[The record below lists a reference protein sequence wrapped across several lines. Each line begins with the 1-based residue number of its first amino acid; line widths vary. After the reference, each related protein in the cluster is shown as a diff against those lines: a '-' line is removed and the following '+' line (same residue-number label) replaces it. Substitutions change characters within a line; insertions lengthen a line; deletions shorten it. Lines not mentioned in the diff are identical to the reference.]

1 MADKLGV
8 LFLNAAMGPLNYAG
22 QCIMQ
27 SRVKQGINE
36 LAIESLMGAVERGIG
51 TVAKAAGLPPG
62 YVQNLLPM
70 NEIALVATRI
80 AENQRVAMQQWEVH
94 TGHIG
99 GLLDGVADLTI
110 DNRPPDASLC
120 LLRVSKKMQL
130 DKQLAV
136 PLRQLSE
143 DLVTWQELIASCR
156 TFIDDGRSLEI
167 AYRQRRWVRIGMAVA
182 GALAIAVVVVW
193 VVRVRLARGRVDENL
208 ALEDPCSAEKIDP
221 SDLGKA
227 SDEQKTQVE
236 ERRAACAR
244 AAEEV
249 RLAAEEKQKERL
261 RVAAAEQKREA
272 HVGAC
277 TRLGASLAGGKP
289 DITGLDEATP
299 HAALLGRIAKT
310 KLEPDDVGKLSALPC
325 MDTEA
330 ATPLAEQYMRGV
342 LATAA
347 LWMFS
352 TAPSKTAGDLMV
364 KGKGGVTARQLTI
377 FGRHVEEMAKR
388 AVRKGDVEGLKRTE
402 VLCGLKK
409 RLALRIGQHCEAAAT
424 ILAAD

>member
-27 SRVKQGINE
+27 RRVKQGINE

-51 TVAKAAGLPPG
+51 AVAKAAGLPPG
-62 YVQNLLPM
+62 YVHNLLPM
-70 NEIALVATRI
+70 NEIALVAARI
-80 AENQRVAMQQWEVH
+80 AENQRVAMEQWEVH

-136 PLRQLSE
+136 PLRQLSD

-156 TFIDDGRSLEI
+156 TFIDDGRSLET
-167 AYRQRRWVRIGMAVA
+167 AYRQRRLVRLGALVA
-182 GALAIAVVVVW
+182 GALAVAVVVVW
-193 VVRVRLARGRVDENL
+193 VVRVRLARGRVEASL
-208 ALEDPCSAEKIDP
+208 ALDDPCSADAITS

-227 SDEQKTQVE
+227 SDEQKTRVE
-236 ERRAACAR
+236 ERRSQCA
-244 AAEEV
+244 
-249 RLAAEEKQKERL
+249 LAAEEARLAEEAKQRELARVAAEKEQAAL
-261 RVAAAEQKREA
+261 RVAAC
-272 HVGAC
+272 G
-277 TRLGASLAGGKP
+277 RLGASLASKQP
-289 DITGLDEATP
+289 DISGLAEATP
-299 HAALLGRIAKT
+299 HAALLERIAKAT
-310 KLEPDDVGKLSALPC
+310 LEPDDVGKLSALPC
-325 MDTEA
+325 MDTDA
-330 ATPLAEQYMRGV
+330 ATPLAEHYLRGV

-347 LWMFS
+347 LWMVN
-352 TAPSKTAGDLMV
+352 TTPSKAARELMV
-364 KGKGGVTARQLTI
+364 KGKNGVTPRQLTI

-388 AVRKGDVEGLKRTE
+388 AVRKGDDAALKRVE
-402 VLCGLKK
+402 VLCGLEKS
-409 RLALRIGQHCEAAAT
+409 LGIRIGQHCEAAAT
-424 ILAAD
+424 ILAPD